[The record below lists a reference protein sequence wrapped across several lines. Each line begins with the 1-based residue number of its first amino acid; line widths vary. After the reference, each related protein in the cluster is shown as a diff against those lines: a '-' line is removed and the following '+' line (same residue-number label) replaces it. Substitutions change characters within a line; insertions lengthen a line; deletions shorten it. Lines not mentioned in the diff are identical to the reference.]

1 MNNEINLQLEFPS
14 EKEAEVVLKALQP
27 DLGEEK
33 EKRSSK
39 EIKLIKSTLLLH
51 IKAADLTALRAS
63 LNGYLKLIILANDFL
78 EVKQ

>member
-1 MNNEINLQLEFPS
+1 MKNEIKLELEFPS
-14 EKEAEVVLKALQP
+14 EKAAAVVVKALQP

-33 EKRSSK
+33 ENRSSK
-39 EIKLIKSTLLLH
+39 EIKLLKSTLLLH

-63 LNGYLKLIILANDFL
+63 LNGYLKLIILANDCL